1 VEKRFRVSVVIVN
14 KLLQQR
20 RRTAQIEPR
29 DRFFRRKTRL
39 LPERGRELN
48 VLWAKQLDLT
58 LAQIKERLR
67 EACTIPAIHQVPA
80 KLGIFY

>member
-1 VEKRFRVSVVIVN
+1 M
-14 KLLQQR
+14 
-20 RRTAQIEPR
+20 
-29 DRFFRRKTRL
+29 
-39 LPERGRELN
+39 
-48 VLWAKQLDLT
+48 LWAKQLDLT